1 MSTDANPTPGGGQK
15 STLMIAMPIMSF
27 LGAFMGVIFG
37 ITFFSQYTGCQ
48 KPTGDDK
55 EKPGTPGT
63 AGGQPPLVF
72 FSSARMWDPPSLDP
86 RWENLPLL
94 APSRDP
100 AKAENPFAFSM
111 QDRTFQ
117 GFYEPGPQVRRA
129 QFWFENRN
137 PHPVTL
143 QLKGVN
149 CGSCSGGRAAAI
161 PPAVVRDHLH
171 RTALAALPVGPFN
184 PFGVGLAATGGDLA
198 RLDWTA
204 HTFRDTPDA
213 TYHIPAAPVPADKW
227 APQWGI
233 LELTFVVGENP
244 KVPLTSSFA
253 SKVDGTEQAGI
264 HDFAIV
270 FTPSQACEVSRPAID
285 LGRLDRLSDDREVEF
300 LVYSATR
307 GPGSEFGDLAVPACV
322 VQPAGPFVEVTRTDR
337 LSDAELVDVARDAA
351 RQGKLTKVQA
361 AYRVR
366 VAVRPKVGD
375 ARLDIGRMTRTI
387 FLTAGASTHA
397 VTLTAMVRGAVSLA
411 GGKTEIELP
420 AFKGRLGLVAPP
432 VALVTEAAGMEL
444 AVVEDECKPR
454 HFEYKLVKKD
464 DRGGQSYYD
473 LHITVPPNRQFGAL
487 DGNAIVVIEVKGP
500 NPQRI
505 RIPVKGFGEQG

>member
-1 MSTDANPTPGGGQK
+1 MSTDANPTPGGGLK
-15 STLMIAMPIMSF
+15 STLKIAVPI
-27 LGAFMGVIFG
+27 LLLMGVIFG
-37 ITFFSQYTGCQ
+37 VTLFSQYAP
-48 KPTGDDK
+48 KPDDDTK
-55 EKPGTPGT
+55 DKPGAVG
-63 AGGQPPLVF
+63 AGGGQPPLVF
-72 FSSARMWDPPSLDP
+72 FSSVRMWDPPSLDP
-86 RWENLPLL
+86 RWEEGLPLL

-100 AKAENPFAFSM
+100 AKAENPFAYSM

-117 GFYEPGPQVRRA
+117 GFYEPGPQVRHA

-184 PFGVGLAATGGDLA
+184 PFGIGLAATGGDLA

-204 HTFRDTPDA
+204 HKFRDTPDA
-213 TYHIPAAPVPADKW
+213 TYHVPAAPAPADKW

-233 LELTFVVGENP
+233 LELTFVVGESP
-244 KVPLTSSFA
+244 KVPLTASFA

-264 HDFAIV
+264 HDFAI
-270 FTPSQACEVSRPAID
+270 FYTPSQACEVSPPAID
-285 LGRLDRLSDDREVEF
+285 LGRLDRLSGDREVEF

-307 GPGSEFGDLAVPACV
+307 GPDSEFGDLTEPACA
-322 VQPAGPFVEVTRTDR
+322 VQPAGPFVEVAKPKR
-337 LSDAELVDVARDAA
+337 LSDAELVDVARDVA
-351 RQGKLTKVQA
+351 RQGKFTKVQA

-366 VAVRPKVGD
+366 VAVRPKVGG
-375 ARLDIGRMTRTI
+375 ARIDIGRMERTV
-387 FLTAGASTHA
+387 FLTVGTSTHKVA
-397 VTLTAMVRGAVSLA
+397 LTAMVRGAVALA
-411 GGKTEIELP
+411 NDKTEIDLP
-420 AFKGRLGLVAPP
+420 TFKGRLGLVAPP

-444 AVVEDECKPR
+444 AVVESECRPR
-454 HFEYKLVKKD
+454 FFEYKLVKKE
-464 DRGGQSYYD
+464 DRGGQGYYD
-473 LHITVPPNRQFGAL
+473 LHVTVPPNRQFGAL
-487 DGNAIVVIEVKGP
+487 DADAIVVIEVKGP

-505 RIPVKGFGEQG
+505 RIPVKGKGETG